1 MITIII
7 ILAILILILLAVYI
21 YLRKVWF
28 YRDPNRKPNYTGKEI
43 ISPADGQVMYIEKI
57 KEGVVKSNKK
67 GETIDITEI
76 SKMQLEKKEGWL
88 IGIYMSPLDVHFNY
102 APLDSTVADMAYTPS
117 KLNLPMVDLWEYIK
131 MAYLRRVVNL
141 ISKKYRLVNE
151 RNTVMFNGK
160 IQVVIVE
167 IADKFV
173 SKITPLVKKG
183 EKVKAGQ
190 KIGFIDR
197 GSQVDI
203 IIFDTSAEI
212 TVKTGQQVY
221 GAKTVVATINR

>member
-1 MITIII
+1 MEIFLII
-7 ILAILILILLAVYI
+7 ILGLLVILVGIYI

-28 YRDPNRKPNYTGKEI
+28 YRDPDRKPQYSGKEI

-57 KEGVVKSNKK
+57 KDGVVRSNKK
-67 GETIDITEI
+67 GEIIDISEI
-76 SKMQLEKKEGWL
+76 SKMPLEKKDGWL

-102 APLDSTVADMAYTPS
+102 SPMDSTVADMVYTPS

-131 MAYLRRVVNL
+131 MAYLRRAVNL

-160 IQVVIVE
+160 VQVVVVE

-183 EKVKAGQ
+183 ENVKAGQ

-197 GSQVDI
+197 GSQVDV
-203 IIFDTSAEI
+203 IIFDTSVSI
-212 TVKTGQQVY
+212 DIKIGQQVY
-221 GAKTVVATINR
+221 GAKTVLAVIE